1 MRFVSGYLYDPALD
15 SIEANASVGQSQN
28 QSQSQSQSTLNTVG
42 AGSTHAWLQA
52 YLPGAGWVP
61 FDPTNNFLGG
71 NQLIR
76 VGVARDPSLAAP
88 ISGSWYG
95 ESGSYVGMTAT
106 VQVHRVGLGG

>member
-1 MRFVSGYLYDPALD
+1 LASSLPDSGGL
-15 SIEANASVGQSQN
+15 ASTQ
-28 QSQSQSQSTLNTVG
+28 G

-61 FDPTNNFLGG
+61 FDPTNNLLGG

-88 ISGSWYG
+88 VSGSWYG
-95 ESGSYVGMTAT
+95 AADAYVGMDAS
-106 VQVHRVGLGG
+106 VVVHRVAPASATLRPAEAPFA